1 MRPRFGSNLYNS
13 MESNFTVNF
22 VVGHVARFRFVIN
35 RVRDHSYETVSR
47 VWLRERWPCL
57 LNGQVTIVLLIFVV

>member
-22 VVGHVARFRFVIN
+22 VVGHVARFGFVIN
-35 RVRDHSYETVSR
+35 RVRDHFYETVTR
-47 VWLRERWPCL
+47 
-57 LNGQVTIVLLIFVV
+57 I